1 MKKLIS
7 NYHTHTFRCGHAL
20 PNPDEDYVKKAIAL
34 GYKNLGFSDHAPFK
48 GIHHPSMRMDFEH
61 DFEDYISSINSLREK
76 YKDQINIYIGL
87 EIEYMEDRD
96 GYYKELFKKHHLD
109 YLILGQHCKYDSN
122 GEPIFYPNF
131 INDENAFER
140 YVNDL
145 IKGMKTGYFSYVCH
159 PDFILNYYQ
168 FISLKMDKLMDKICE
183 VAKELDL
190 PLEININGETNNKYA
205 AMRRSCYHYP
215 CPVFFEK
222 AVKHKNKLIF
232 GVDAHAP
239 QDFDKVDYEYFEE
252 FLKDL
257 DADRSLILDKLEFK
271 KK

>member
-7 NYHTHTFRCGHAL
+7 NYHTHTYRCGHAL
-20 PNPDEDYVKKAIAL
+20 PNPDEDYIKKAISL
-34 GYKNLGFSDHAPFK
+34 GYKELGFSDHAPFK
-48 GIHHPSMRMDFEH
+48 GIIHPSMRMSFEK
-61 DFEDYISSINSLREK
+61 DFEDYISSINNLKEK
-76 YKDQINIYIGL
+76 YKDQIKIYLGL

-96 GYYKELFKKHHLD
+96 HFYKELFNKYHLD
-109 YLILGQHCKYDSN
+109 YLILGQHCKYDKD
-122 GEPIFYPNF
+122 GYPIFYPNF
-131 INDENAFER
+131 IDDENGFER

-159 PDFILNYYQ
+159 PDFLLNNFQ
-168 FISLKMDKLMDKICE
+168 HITPKMEKLMDEICE
-183 VAKELDL
+183 TSKELDL
-190 PLEININGETNNKYA
+190 PLEININGETNNKYG
-205 AMRRSCYHYP
+205 AMRRSCFHYP
-215 CPVFFEK
+215 SLVFFEK

-239 QDFDKVDYEYFEE
+239 HDFDKIDYNYFEE

-257 DADRSLILDKLEFK
+257 NADRSLILDKLEFK